1 MGGNNTPILL
11 ESNIMSFAVALEN
24 NATTVYNIEKILNH
38 LKMEYLT
45 DGSKE
50 TEALYDWLNSIYK
63 LLTDFTIFAENENEY
78 QE

>member
-1 MGGNNTPILL
+1 
-11 ESNIMSFAVALEN
+11 MSFAVALEN

-45 DGSKE
+45 DGSSE

-63 LLTDFTIFAENENEY
+63 LLTDFTIFAESEY
-78 QE
+78 DNQE

>member
-1 MGGNNTPILL
+1 
-11 ESNIMSFAVALEN
+11 MSFAVALEN